1 MNGLELP
8 ADNVVSLLANEGRDY
23 CLTHGL
29 VMGSKDSFFGVEH
42 APFTLLPTA
51 FLERLFTKAKDVQ
64 KDFNVLVHRVS
75 QDHEFLKTALQRCV
89 YFVRALEPY
98 ITHMEMSHS
107 PINAWD
113 FSNSCVVWN
122 FPDFANIGRVLILSV
137 FAVRFYL
144 YFYISGANFSC
155 I

>member
-8 ADNVVSLLANEGRDY
+8 ADNVASRLAKEGRDY
-23 CLTHGL
+23 CLAHGL
-29 VMGSKDSFFGVEH
+29 VMGAKDSFFGVEH

-89 YFVRALEPY
+89 YFGFRAIYY
-98 ITHMEMSHS
+98 ITQMNISEC
-107 PINAWD
+107 PINA
-113 FSNSCVVWN
+113 
-122 FPDFANIGRVLILSV
+122 
-137 FAVRFYL
+137 
-144 YFYISGANFSC
+144 
-155 I
+155 